1 MSISR
6 ALVTLLGSRHFGAEE
21 GVEFCKISHIGVSTF
36 RRQQSIGVDGD
47 RGMVA
52 FVGKERRDTSGSAWS
67 IVISKFRKWEEVS
80 PVVLLVVAI
89 DVEVLF
95 QSLVST
101 LGLTITFRMVTRGKV
116 QSDVESLSE

>member
-1 MSISR
+1 MSISG
-6 ALVTLLGSRHFGAEE
+6 ALVTLLGSRHFGVEE

-52 FVGKERRDTSGSAWS
+52 FVGKERRDTSGSARS

-89 DVEVLF
+89 DAEVLF
-95 QSLVST
+95 QSLVSM
-101 LGLTITFRMVTRGKV
+101 LSLTITFRMVTRGKV

>member
-1 MSISR
+1 
-6 ALVTLLGSRHFGAEE
+6 
-21 GVEFCKISHIGVSTF
+21 
-36 RRQQSIGVDGD
+36 
-47 RGMVA
+47 MVA
-52 FVGKERRDTSGSAWS
+52 FVGKERRDTSGSTWS

-101 LGLTITFRMVTRGKV
+101 LGLTITFR
-116 QSDVESLSE
+116 